1 MRTATERLLHWSP
14 RVIGLLFAAFLS
26 VFALDVFDE
35 GHGFW
40 KTRLAL
46 AIHLVPTAVVLGA
59 LALAW
64 RWGWAGGLA
73 FLGLGAWYVATAWG
87 RFPWSAYVVIAG
99 PLFLLGLLFVLDWR
113 CARRRSKSGPPAPAA
128 PTT

>member
-1 MRTATERLLHWSP
+1 MPTATERWLHWAP

-40 KTRLAL
+40 KTLLAL
-46 AIHLVPTAVVLGA
+46 AIHLVPAAVVLGA

-64 RWGWAGGLA
+64 RRGWAGGLA
-73 FLGLGAWYVATAWG
+73 FLGLGAWYLVTAWG
-87 RFPWSAYVVIAG
+87 RFPWSVYVVIAG
-99 PLFLLGLLFVLDWR
+99 PLFLLGLLFVLDWW
-113 CARRRSKSGPPAPAA
+113 CARRRSRSGRPAPSA
-128 PTT
+128 PAT